1 MTGDASKFTH
11 ISPKKSGYVTYGD
24 NSKGRI
30 LGVGKID
37 ILDEI
42 SESLEDMHIF
52 MEKITKE
59 KEMEIMKI
67 LKLMK
72 SKQMMIF
79 QENGELLDIILLT
92 TSLVIYQK
100 G

>member
-1 MTGDASKFTH
+1 M
-11 ISPKKSGYVTYGD
+11 SGF
-24 NSKGRI
+24 
-30 LGVGKID
+30 GVGKID

-92 TSLVIYQK
+92 TSS
-100 G
+100 